1 MQGGNP
7 LGRRAELLRQFFKSL
22 ERLDLGAVAE
32 LCADDCIYEDVP
44 YPEATVVGPA
54 AIRAK
59 LELGFA
65 GLERLPTEIHELVED
80 SDTVLVERTEVWH
93 HATGERAT
101 LRVAAVFKFRGA
113 KLTLWRDYWDAKT
126 LLDQQP
132 AAWLPEVPRLAHT
145 ISIPSA
151 QRVKG

>member
-1 MQGGNP
+1 
-7 LGRRAELLRQFFKSL
+7 LDRLFKAL
-22 ERLDLGAVAE
+22 ESLDLSAVAE

-59 LELGFA
+59 LALGFA
-65 GLERLPTEIHELVED
+65 GLERLETRTHELVED
-80 SDTVLVERTEVWH
+80 QETVLVERTEVWH

-101 LRVAAVFKFRGA
+101 LRVASVFKFRGA

-132 AAWLPEVPRLAHT
+132 PAWLPQIPRLVPT
-145 ISIPSA
+145 RSMP
-151 QRVKG
+151 